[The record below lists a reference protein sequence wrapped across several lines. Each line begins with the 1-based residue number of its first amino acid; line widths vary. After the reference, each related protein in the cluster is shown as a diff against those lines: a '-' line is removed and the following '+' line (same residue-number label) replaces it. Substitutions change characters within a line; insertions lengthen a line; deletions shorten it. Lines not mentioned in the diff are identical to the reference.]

1 MVHSWLVTT
10 QGGVVGVAEGVE
22 EDSVVEDSVVEDS
35 VIEDS
40 VVEDSSVVV
49 EDSVELGSVEDV
61 EVVVASAV
69 DVALLRLSVKIE
81 DEAASLAG
89 HKHLQRTGWT
99 RQEHAELTLSALLA
113 HWVWTGAKSVATV

>member
-10 QGGVVGVAEGVE
+10 QGGVVGVTEGVE

-35 VIEDS
+35 VVEDS

-69 DVALLRLSVKIE
+69 DVALLLSVNIE
-81 DEAASLAG
+81 DEAASSAG

>member
-35 VIEDS
+35 VVEDSVVEDS

-69 DVALLRLSVKIE
+69 DVALLRLSVR
-81 DEAASLAG
+81 S
-89 HKHLQRTGWT
+89 RTKP
-99 RQEHAELTLSALLA
+99 L
-113 HWVWTGAKSVATV
+113 HWPGISIFNVPVGQGKSTPS